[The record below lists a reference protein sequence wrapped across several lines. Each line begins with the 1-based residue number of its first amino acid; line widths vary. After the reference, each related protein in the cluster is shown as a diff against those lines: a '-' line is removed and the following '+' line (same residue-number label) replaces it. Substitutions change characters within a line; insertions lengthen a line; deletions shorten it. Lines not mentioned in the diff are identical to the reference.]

1 MAANEFGVTVDKN
14 PTQSKLTEL
23 GVATWPNVGK
33 PLKYFLPNLQICKT
47 MGHKEALNMIGS
59 RDECWKLGEK
69 KLNVTFETNHRAKL
83 FDLIR
88 SMDISNEVN
97 VSWWSCG
104 PSKFPWSFSATETMY
119 LLEGKVNVEVDGKEG
134 SFTIGAG
141 DFVVFPKGMKVTW
154 DVIEAVN
161 KHYSLEE

>member
-1 MAANEFGVTVDKN
+1 MPIGESMFELKSKQSLIILPLILAVAVSLYLSVNFTQSRPKAISPSGSEEGSPMAANEFGVTVEKN

-23 GVATWPNVGK
+23 GVATWPK
-33 PLKYFLPNLQICKT
+33 
-47 MGHKEALNMIGS
+47 
-59 RDECWKLGEK
+59 
-69 KLNVTFETNHRAKL
+69 
-83 FDLIR
+83 
-88 SMDISNEVN
+88 
-97 VSWWSCG
+97 WSCG

>member
-1 MAANEFGVTVDKN
+1 MFQFFSKQKQSQILALMLVVAVPLYFAFNFTQPRPKAITSSGSEEETPMAANEFGVKVEKN

-23 GVATWPNVGK
+23 GVATWPK
-33 PLKYFLPNLQICKT
+33 
-47 MGHKEALNMIGS
+47 
-59 RDECWKLGEK
+59 
-69 KLNVTFETNHRAKL
+69 
-83 FDLIR
+83 
-88 SMDISNEVN
+88 
-97 VSWWSCG
+97 WSCG